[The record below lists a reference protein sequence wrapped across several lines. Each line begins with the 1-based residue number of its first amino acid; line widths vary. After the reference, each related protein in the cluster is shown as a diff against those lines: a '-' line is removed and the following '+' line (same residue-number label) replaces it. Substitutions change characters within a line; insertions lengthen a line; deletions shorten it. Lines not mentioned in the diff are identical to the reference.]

1 MRRREFLG
9 FVGAVAAAWP
19 DASTAQKPSSMS
31 RVGVLWH
38 AGSAEEEDVYL
49 GVLKQAFDDLGYVE
63 GKNIVFEHRFPAE
76 QADRFRS
83 MAQELAALK
92 VDAIIAVTEI
102 GAKEARQAT
111 GTIPIVVVIAPDPV
125 AAGLVTSLAHP
136 GGNVTGLSLMAIDL
150 SGKRLALLKELLPN
164 MSRVTLMVD
173 PKDLSSKRVVALSLA
188 AAKSL
193 GIELRPVEVT
203 TPASI
208 DDVVSALVATGEDA
222 LLVGPGSMMFNER
235 ARIGAMVSS
244 KKLPTEVGV
253 SEMVPF
259 GPLLSYGQ
267 DFPEYFRR
275 AAAYT
280 DKILKGAKPADLP
293 VEQPSRFKL
302 TVNLKAAKLF
312 GLVVPPSLLTIAD
325 EVIE

>member
-1 MRRREFLG
+1 MRRREFLI
-9 FVGAVAAAWP
+9 FVGAVAAVCPA
-19 DASTAQKPSSMS
+19 ASIAQKPVS
-31 RVGVLWH
+31 RIGVLWH
-38 AGSAEEEDVYL
+38 AGSAEEEDTYL
-49 GVLKQAFDDLGYVE
+49 SVLKQAFRDLGYVE
-63 GKNIVFEHRFPAE
+63 GKNIVFENRFPAE
-76 QADRFRS
+76 QEERFHS
-83 MAQELAALK
+83 MAQELAASK
-92 VDAIIAVTEI
+92 VDVIIAVTEI

-111 GTIPIVVVIAPDPV
+111 STIPIVVVIAPDPV
-125 AAGLVTSLAHP
+125 AAGLITSLAHP

-150 SGKRLALLKELLPN
+150 SGKRLAYLKELVPDLA
-164 MSRVTLMVD
+164 RVTLMID
-173 PKDLSSKRVVALSLA
+173 PKDLSSRRVVALSTA

-203 TPASI
+203 TAASI
-208 DDVVSALVATGEDA
+208 EDAISSLVATEKDA
-222 LLVGPGSMMFNER
+222 LLIGPGSLMFNER
-235 ARIGAMVSS
+235 ARIGAIISS
-244 KKLPTEVGV
+244 RQIPTEVAV

-259 GPLLSYGQ
+259 GAVLSYGQ

-280 DKILKGAKPADLP
+280 DKILKGARPADLP

-302 TVNLKAAKLF
+302 TVNLRAAKLF